1 MPDCGL
7 KTVAPRRPFPFY
19 CFVSASGVMATS
31 LRCSEHLLDSKE
43 DNTPDR
49 ALLFQISAPSNEQSG
64 LLSPY
69 RPGASYLPNP
79 AYALSVQNS
88 NSFCKYREQAYMWM
102 LGVGFT
108 ETADNQVCRDKGSD
122 ANVAYMGMNFFDR
135 YLSYKKIE
143 KANVELLLWMC
154 IYLASSVYDCR
165 IKHLSFVASFHAR
178 LRIERSLLRNQ
189 QFLLLERRALASVG
203 PH

>member
-1 MPDCGL
+1 
-7 KTVAPRRPFPFY
+7 
-19 CFVSASGVMATS
+19 
-31 LRCSEHLLDSKE
+31 
-43 DNTPDR
+43 
-49 ALLFQISAPSNEQSG
+49 
-64 LLSPY
+64 
-69 RPGASYLPNP
+69 
-79 AYALSVQNS
+79 
-88 NSFCKYREQAYMWM
+88 MWM

-143 KANVELLLWMC
+143 KAKVELLLWMC